1 MNNINE
7 LNEEL
12 RSILATEGALSEEQC
27 IRQNEIETEIRD
39 LEAAKRDADTRAAIT
54 ARLDKPSFGAV
65 TVKDNDTRSEGAR
78 FADWAIAGDTR
89 ALAGLGNTGA
99 AGEDKLLPLDLQ
111 SEMIKV
117 LNGVPGIRSAVDV
130 RSYGHDVQ
138 IARVASRPTITGM
151 TGEAE
156 DYNAIAGSFDQIRS
170 YAFKSTA
177 QTAITEEL
185 MQDSRPAVLAEIMEA
200 QMEAHSLYWDKQFA
214 VDGVGGAN
222 GPEAIFDDSVVGL
235 NVHETASVNAFNVD
249 DLYEA
254 ALVTLPAQY
263 RGPGM
268 SIVCHPTVEA
278 ALRLER
284 DTTGRFSLLG
294 QANGT
299 DAGIPGSTVA
309 GMPIVISTNAPTLDE
324 AQDGAKPVAMLLNK
338 ASYRIFD
345 RMPMSTLRDEFS
357 LSATG
362 QVNFLSKMRSDGRWL
377 APWRSVAINLKSS

>member
-1 MNNINE
+1 MNNRNE
-7 LNEEL
+7 LQTEL
-12 RSILATEGALSEEQC
+12 RSILEAEGAL
-27 IRQNEIETEIRD
+27 TED
-39 LEAAKRDADTRAAIT
+39 QSTRAEAIELELANLDAEERSANVRAKAE
-54 ARLDKPSFGAV
+54 ARLNRGSFQA
-65 TVKDNDTRSEGAR
+65 TDVKVMDSRSDTDR
-78 FADWAIAGDTR
+78 FADWAVAGDTR
-89 ALAGLGNTGA
+89 ALEGLGNSGTG
-99 AGEDKLLPLDLQ
+99 GEGNLLPLDLQ
-111 SEMIKV
+111 SEMVKV

-130 RSYGHDVQ
+130 RTYGHDVQ

-151 TGEAE
+151 TGEAVE
-156 DYNAIAGSFDQIRS
+156 YNKVASEFDQVRS

-214 VDGVGGAN
+214 TAGVGAAN
-222 GPEAIFDDSVVGL
+222 GPEAIFDAAVPGL
-235 NVHETASVNAFNVD
+235 NVHTSATTGKIAVD
-249 DLYEA
+249 DLYQA

-284 DTTGRFSLLG
+284 DEDGRFSLLG
-294 QANGT
+294 QATGT

-324 AQDGAKPVAMLLNK
+324 AADGSVPAAMLMNK

-345 RMPMSTLRDEFS
+345 RMPLSTLRDEFS
-357 LSATG
+357 LSSTG

-377 APWRSVAINLKSS
+377 APWRSVAINLG